1 VHDVPPPLPP
11 AERTVGQL
19 VAESLRLYGRR
30 FWPSLALG
38 VPPAILNLLARLLDD
53 TLLLVVVPIAGGVL
67 LSLSYVG
74 AVALASEQP
83 VAVARAIAGG
93 VLVFL
98 PFPFFTAFFILPGL
112 VWLAAFGL
120 VVPVLALERIRFW
133 VAFLRAY
140 KLARAD
146 FVHALGSL
154 ATLAILVFLTQSML
168 FFLLRGTS
176 DQTLDI
182 ASFVAALVVS
192 PLLFLGSA
200 LLYFDQA
207 AREDLRHV
215 PRAQ

>member
-1 VHDVPPPLPP
+1 MPELPPPLPP

-38 VPPAILNLLARLLDD
+38 VPPAILNLIARVVDD
-53 TLLLVVVPIAGGVL
+53 ALLLVAVPIVGGVL

-74 AVALASEQP
+74 AVALASERP
-83 VAVARAIAGG
+83 VAVLRAVAGG
-93 VLVFL
+93 LLVFL
-98 PFPFFTAFFILPGL
+98 PFPFLTAFFILPGL

-120 VVPVLALERIRFW
+120 VVPVLALERIGFW
-133 VAFLRAY
+133 LAFLRAY

-146 FVHALGSL
+146 FLHALGSL

-176 DQTLDI
+176 DQTLEI

>member
-1 VHDVPPPLPP
+1 VHEVPPPLPP

-53 TLLLVVVPIAGGVL
+53 TLLLVVVPVAGGVL

-74 AVALASEQP
+74 AVALASGRTL
-83 VAVARAIAGG
+83 AVARAIAGG

-120 VVPVLALERIRFW
+120 VVPVLALERIGFW
-133 VAFLRAY
+133 LAFLRAY

-146 FVHALGSL
+146 FVHTLGSL
-154 ATLAILVFLTQSML
+154 ATLAILVFLTQSGL

-176 DQTLDI
+176 DQTLAI
-182 ASFVAALVVS
+182 ASFVASLVVS